1 MREGLHPAVLPE
13 ATQQD
18 IPQRRKAIQ
27 MWTVR
32 EAVSGRSTLP
42 GKHTRKTHTTSLY
55 FSVKN
60 KVQNPASNLAAKG
73 KRNTFLPQIWLS
85 LNSMFGALHSSPCR
99 SGMPAVQ
106 MPAKEHS
113 QLEKVFLDL

>member
-1 MREGLHPAVLPE
+1 MREGLHPTVLPE

-42 GKHTRKTHTTSLY
+42 GKHTPPVFILVLKPKSKTQHQTSQL
-55 FSVKN
+55 
-60 KVQNPASNLAAKG
+60 Q
-73 KRNTFLPQIWLS
+73 
-85 LNSMFGALHSSPCR
+85 
-99 SGMPAVQ
+99 
-106 MPAKEHS
+106 AKEMLS
-113 QLEKVFLDL
+113 YLKVGFR